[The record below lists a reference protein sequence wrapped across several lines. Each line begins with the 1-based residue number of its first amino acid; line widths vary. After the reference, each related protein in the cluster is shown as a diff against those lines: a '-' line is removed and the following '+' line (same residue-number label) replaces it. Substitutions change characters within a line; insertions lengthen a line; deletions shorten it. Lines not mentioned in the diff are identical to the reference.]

1 MMAVVFRSRL
11 SRDIDES
18 HAKRSAEVFGYASKM
33 PGLQSLKGYT
43 AEDGESLT
51 LVEFDTPEP
60 LEARTKQAVHRQA
73 QRESGDKFYSEYRV
87 QVCGRVWPSESGP
100 AEQ

>member
-11 SRDIDES
+11 SADVDEDY
-18 HAKRSAEVFGYASKM
+18 AKRSVEMFGYASKM
-33 PGLQSLKGYT
+33 PGLRSVKRYT

-51 LVEFDTPEP
+51 LVEVDTTEQ
-60 LEARTKQAVHRQA
+60 LEARTKQAAHRQA
-73 QRESGDKFYSEYRV
+73 QREWGDKFYSDYRV
-87 QVCGRVWPSESGP
+87 QVCELVRPSESGP